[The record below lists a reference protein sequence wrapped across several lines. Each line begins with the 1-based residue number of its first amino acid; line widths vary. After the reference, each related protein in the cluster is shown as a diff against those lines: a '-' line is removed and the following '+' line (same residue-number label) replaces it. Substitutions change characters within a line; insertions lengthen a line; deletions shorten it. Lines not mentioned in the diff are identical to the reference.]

1 MPDRIKAGIILP
13 VIRKETLMR
22 QKCFMGVF
30 SNLYFFG
37 CGASGKHHMGVP
49 GCGGREQISPAARP
63 CLSRGK
69 APCTGRGS

>member
-30 SNLYFFG
+30 SNLCFFHLRRFG
-37 CGASGKHHMGVP
+37 KTPYGRVRLRREGADQSCCP
-49 GCGGREQISPAARP
+49 SLPFPR
-63 CLSRGK
+63 
-69 APCTGRGS
+69 